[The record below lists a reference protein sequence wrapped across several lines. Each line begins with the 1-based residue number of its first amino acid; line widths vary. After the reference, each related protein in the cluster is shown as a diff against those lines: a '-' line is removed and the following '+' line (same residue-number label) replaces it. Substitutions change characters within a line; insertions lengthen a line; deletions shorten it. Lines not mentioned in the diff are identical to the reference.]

1 LEERKIMKKF
11 VGEANLMIKCCKLYY
26 EENLTQNEIATILG
40 VSRPT
45 ISRLL
50 DEGRKS
56 GVVKIEIVNPIENN
70 YGILERNIEKKYS
83 LREVI
88 IVDDDKDDDAQK
100 KNLAKACAEYL
111 KRIVKMDDNIGV
123 SMGTTIKNIG
133 KYIEPNSKLNLTL
146 IPLIGGVGQTQIEI
160 HPNHVVMDLARAF
173 RGDFKLLHA
182 PAVVSNGE
190 IRNTFLKEESLENI
204 LEMGKKVD
212 IAIVG
217 IGSPITDKST
227 MMSSGYFD
235 VDDLKVF
242 KKQGAAGDIC
252 LQFYDINGQSDEFEF
267 NNRVIGV
274 GLDNIKKIPTVIGV
288 AGGEEKIE
296 AIVGAL
302 NGKFINV
309 LVTNYSNAK
318 AIYDKF

>member
-1 LEERKIMKKF
+1 MKKF

-111 KRIVKMDDNIGV
+111 KRIVKIDDNIGV

-274 GLDNIKKIPTVIGV
+274 ELDNIKKIPTVIGV

-318 AIYDKF
+318 AIYDQF

>member
-1 LEERKIMKKF
+1 MKKF

-100 KNLAKACAEYL
+100 KNIAKACAEYL
-111 KRIVKMDDNIGV
+111 KRIVKTDDNIGV

-274 GLDNIKKIPTVIGV
+274 ELDNIKKIPTVIGV

-318 AIYDKF
+318 AIYHKF

>member
-1 LEERKIMKKF
+1 MKKF

-88 IVDDDKDDDAQK
+88 IVDDDKDDDTQK

-274 GLDNIKKIPTVIGV
+274 ELDNIKKIPTVIGV
-288 AGGEEKIE
+288 AGGKEKIE

-318 AIYDKF
+318 AIYDQF

>member
-1 LEERKIMKKF
+1 MKKF

-88 IVDDDKDDDAQK
+88 IVDDDKDDDTQK

-274 GLDNIKKIPTVIGV
+274 ELDNIKKIPTVIGV

>member
-1 LEERKIMKKF
+1 MKKF

-274 GLDNIKKIPTVIGV
+274 ELDNIKKIPTVIGV

>member
-1 LEERKIMKKF
+1 MKKF

-88 IVDDDKDDDAQK
+88 IVDDDKDDDTQK

-274 GLDNIKKIPTVIGV
+274 ELDNIKKIPTVIGV

-318 AIYDKF
+318 AIYDQF

>member
-1 LEERKIMKKF
+1 MKKF

-111 KRIVKMDDNIGV
+111 KRIVKTDDNIGV

-182 PAVVSNGE
+182 PAVVSNAE
-190 IRNTFLKEESLENI
+190 IRDAFLKEESLENI

-318 AIYDKF
+318 AIYDQL

>member
-1 LEERKIMKKF
+1 MKKF

-111 KRIVKMDDNIGV
+111 KRIVKIDDNIGV

-274 GLDNIKKIPTVIGV
+274 ELDNIKKIPTVIGV

-318 AIYDKF
+318 AIYHKF

>member
-1 LEERKIMKKF
+1 
-11 VGEANLMIKCCKLYY
+11 
-26 EENLTQNEIATILG
+26 
-40 VSRPT
+40 
-45 ISRLL
+45 
-50 DEGRKS
+50 
-56 GVVKIEIVNPIENN
+56 
-70 YGILERNIEKKYS
+70 
-83 LREVI
+83 
-88 IVDDDKDDDAQK
+88 
-100 KNLAKACAEYL
+100 
-111 KRIVKMDDNIGV
+111 
-123 SMGTTIKNIG
+123 MGTTIKNIG

-274 GLDNIKKIPTVIGV
+274 ELDNIKKIPTVIGV

>member
-1 LEERKIMKKF
+1 MKKF

-111 KRIVKMDDNIGV
+111 KRIVKTDDNIGV

-146 IPLIGGVGQTQIEI
+146 VPLIGGVGQTQIEI

-235 VDDLKVF
+235 VNDLKVF

-274 GLDNIKKIPTVIGV
+274 ELDNIKKIPTVIGV

-318 AIYDKF
+318 AIYDQF

>member
-1 LEERKIMKKF
+1 MKKF

-111 KRIVKMDDNIGV
+111 KRIVKTDDNIGV

-146 IPLIGGVGQTQIEI
+146 VPLIGGVGQTQIEI

-274 GLDNIKKIPTVIGV
+274 ELDNIKKIPTVIGV

>member
-1 LEERKIMKKF
+1 MKKF

-274 GLDNIKKIPTVIGV
+274 ELDNIKKIPTVIGV

-318 AIYDKF
+318 AIYDQF

>member
-1 LEERKIMKKF
+1 MKKF

-88 IVDDDKDDDAQK
+88 IVDDDKDDDTQK

-111 KRIVKMDDNIGV
+111 KRIVKADDNIGV

-274 GLDNIKKIPTVIGV
+274 ELDNIKKIPTVIGV

-318 AIYDKF
+318 AIYDQF

>member
-1 LEERKIMKKF
+1 LEETKIMKKF

-212 IAIVG
+212 IAVVG

-274 GLDNIKKIPTVIGV
+274 ELDNIKKIPTVIGV